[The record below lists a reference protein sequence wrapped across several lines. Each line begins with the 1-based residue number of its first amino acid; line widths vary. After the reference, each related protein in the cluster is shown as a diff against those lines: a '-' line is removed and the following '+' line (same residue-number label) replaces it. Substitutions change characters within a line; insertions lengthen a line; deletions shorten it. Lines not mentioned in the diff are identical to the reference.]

1 MAKIC
6 VKASKTSQPII
17 WGGKKTQTKQ
27 QHTQETS
34 QTTNQAGGKVPHH
47 KTMEKQTAV

>member
-17 WGGKKTQTKQ
+17 WGEKTPKQ

-34 QTTNQAGGKVPHH
+34 QNTNQAGGKIPRH
-47 KTMEKQTAV
+47 KTMEK